1 MGEGSEHIRL
11 IKALIGE
18 LQRQGF
24 EILCAASDG
33 FEPCSEVENLVPDV
47 KAYNRRKEFV
57 IFGLAKTCDELDNEQ
72 TEEQFKFFSHRFMRE
87 GKSAKAGVPFCI
99 AVSKGCEV
107 QLDACLCKLK
117 LDRKKNIFRFAF

>member
-11 IKALIGE
+11 VKGLIVE
-18 LQRQGF
+18 LQKQGF
-24 EILCAASDG
+24 EIQCAASDG

-47 KAYNRRKEFV
+47 KAYNRRREFV

-87 GKSAKAGVPFCI
+87 GKSTKVAVPFCI

-107 QLDACLCKLK
+107 QLETRLFKLK
-117 LDRKKNIFRFAF
+117 LDQKKNIFRFAF